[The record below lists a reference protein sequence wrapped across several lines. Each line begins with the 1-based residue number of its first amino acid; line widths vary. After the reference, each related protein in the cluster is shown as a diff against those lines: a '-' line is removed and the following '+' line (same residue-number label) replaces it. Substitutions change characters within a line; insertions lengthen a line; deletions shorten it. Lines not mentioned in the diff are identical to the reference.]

1 MANTYVD
8 YTVGAGQTDFAF
20 SFPYLD
26 DTHVVVQLDD
36 STGSSPGG
44 KFYTVSTGDYTI
56 ITSPSALIRF
66 TTAPETG
73 ARIRIKRD
81 SASDTALVDFENGS
95 VLTEVELDRA
105 YLHNLY
111 LNEEIEEGS
120 GKNTMTKD
128 PVDGNYDADLAK
140 IKNLAD
146 PTNPQD
152 AVTKNYADTTFVDVA
167 GDTMT
172 GNLDMG
178 ANKVTSSA
186 VPSTG
191 NDLTNKTYVDGQDA
205 LQVTKAGDNMTGDLA
220 MGGNMVSG
228 LGAPISSDHSARKG
242 YVDQQDALQVNK
254 SGDSMSGNLD
264 MQTNDIQNVD
274 KVTGLIAPASGSHAT
289 NKTYVDAQ
297 IATTLATGTAGG
309 PINTVNIADTAITT
323 NKIADDAVTADK
335 LANTAVTPGSYTATN
350 LTVDAQ
356 GRITAAANGS
366 ASPTAADVKTLYES
380 NANTNEFDDAEQ
392 TKLAGIA
399 AGATVNSS
407 DATLLARA
415 NHTGTQL
422 ASTISDFDTAVSSN
436 AAVAANTAKVT
447 NATHTGDVTGDTS
460 LTIAANAV
468 ESTMID
474 SADTTFNVNDSNNN
488 IGTGALADSSY
499 QLTVDGGSG
508 KDTIYAKGDQ
518 AGAYV
523 DLNLE
528 NESATGNGGRMRII
542 QGSNTAAFQYQES
555 GERVT
560 LNIAD
565 GSLSANAGITIECSS
580 AAQAVLAP
588 SGSMYS
594 NPNSNVDLGT
604 ASNTWDNGY
613 INGGAWSGSDRNLKQ
628 DIEDLS
634 EAELRVA
641 TALKGLMKKFRL
653 KDAVVKKGDDA
664 RIHIGV
670 IAQDVK
676 AAFETEGLDAY
687 RYAILGENTWWS
699 KQDENGEWLFKDE
712 ETEGFTKHTKMS
724 VRYEQLLAFIISAL

>member
-81 SASDTALVDFENGS
+81 SASETALVDFENGS

-128 PVDGNYDADLAK
+128 PVDGNYDADSAK

-297 IATTLATGTAGG
+297 IATTLATGVAGG
-309 PINTVNIADTAITT
+309 PINTVNIADDAI
-323 NKIADDAVTADK
+323 TADK

-380 NANTNEFDDAEQ
+380 NPNTNEFDDAEQ

-399 AGATVNSS
+399 AGATVNDT
-407 DATLLARA
+407 DANLKNRA
-415 NHTGTQL
+415 NHTGTQT
-422 ASTISDFDTAVSSN
+422 AATISDFDTEVANNTAVT
-436 AAVAANTAKVT
+436 ANTAKVT
-447 NATHTGDVTGDTS
+447 NATHTGDVTGSTS

-474 SADTTFNVNDSNNN
+474 SADTTFNVNDTNNN

-508 KDTIYAKGDQ
+508 KDTIYAKGNQ
-518 AGAYV
+518 TSAYV
-523 DLNLE
+523 DLQLE
-528 NESATGNGGRMRII
+528 NEHASGLGGRIKI
-542 QGSNTAAFQYQES
+542 SQGNNTASLQYQEN

-565 GSLSANAGITIECSS
+565 GDFSANAGITIACSS
-580 AAQAVLAP
+580 AAQASVEP
-588 SGSMYS
+588 TGSMYS
-594 NPNSNVDLGT
+594 NPNSNVDLGS

-676 AAFETEGLDAY
+676 AAFEAEGLDAY

>member
-1 MANTYVD
+1 
-8 YTVGAGQTDFAF
+8 
-20 SFPYLD
+20 
-26 DTHVVVQLDD
+26 
-36 STGSSPGG
+36 
-44 KFYTVSTGDYTI
+44 
-56 ITSPSALIRF
+56 
-66 TTAPETG
+66 
-73 ARIRIKRD
+73 
-81 SASDTALVDFENGS
+81 
-95 VLTEVELDRA
+95 
-105 YLHNLY
+105 
-111 LNEEIEEGS
+111 
-120 GKNTMTKD
+120 
-128 PVDGNYDADLAK
+128 
-140 IKNLAD
+140 
-146 PTNPQD
+146 
-152 AVTKNYADTTFVDVA
+152 
-167 GDTMT
+167 
-172 GNLDMG
+172 
-178 ANKVTSSA
+178 
-186 VPSTG
+186 
-191 NDLTNKTYVDGQDA
+191 
-205 LQVTKAGDNMTGDLA
+205 
-220 MGGNMVSG
+220 MVSG
-228 LGAPISSDHSARKG
+228 LGTPISSDHSARKG

-297 IATTLATGTAGG
+297 IATTLATGVAGG
-309 PINTVNIADTAITT
+309 PINTVNIADDAI
-323 NKIADDAVTADK
+323 TADK

-380 NANTNEFDDAEQ
+380 NPNTNEFDDAEQ

-399 AGATVNSS
+399 AGATVNDT
-407 DATLLARA
+407 DANLKNRA
-415 NHTGTQL
+415 NHTGTQT
-422 ASTISDFDTAVSSN
+422 AATISDFDTEVANNTAVT
-436 AAVAANTAKVT
+436 ANTAKVT
-447 NATHTGDVTGDTS
+447 NATHTGDVTGSTS

-474 SADTTFNVNDSNNN
+474 SADTTFNVNDTNNN

-508 KDTIYAKGDQ
+508 KDTIYAKGNQ
-518 AGAYV
+518 TSAYV
-523 DLNLE
+523 DLQLE
-528 NESATGNGGRMRII
+528 NEHASGLGGRIKI
-542 QGSNTAAFQYQES
+542 SQGNNTASLQYQEN

-565 GSLSANAGITIECSS
+565 GDFSANAGITIACSS
-580 AAQAVLAP
+580 AAQASVEP
-588 SGSMYS
+588 TGSMYS
-594 NPNSNVDLGT
+594 NPNSNVDLGS

-676 AAFETEGLDAY
+676 AAFEAEGLDAY

>member
-309 PINTVNIADTAITT
+309 PIDTVNIADDAI
-323 NKIADDAVTADK
+323 TADK